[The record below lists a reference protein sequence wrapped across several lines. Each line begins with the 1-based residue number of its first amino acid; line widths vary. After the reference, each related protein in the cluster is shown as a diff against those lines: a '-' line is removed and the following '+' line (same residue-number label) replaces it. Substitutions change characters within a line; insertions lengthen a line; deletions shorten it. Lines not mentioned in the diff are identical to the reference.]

1 MFADNKRNPI
11 LAAKAC
17 CQKSQRQ
24 CHMQVNHIRTTIASH
39 NFVKCPYIGFIQLPF
54 RHAVANFNRMKN
66 NIAIMRYEGYVH
78 MPFGM
83 MKHYG
88 SSVGGSGGNMFQYK
102 IAVKGIV
109 NLWKPRRNV

>member
-1 MFADNKRNPI
+1 MAD
-11 LAAKAC
+11 
-17 CQKSQRQ
+17 
-24 CHMQVNHIRTTIASH
+24 
-39 NFVKCPYIGFIQLPF
+39 
-54 RHAVANFNRMKN
+54 FNRMEN
-66 NIAIMRYEGYVH
+66 NIAILRYNRYVN

-102 IAVKGIV
+102 IAVKRIV